1 MGLGAARVWV
11 RNTVRR
17 VSGVYM
23 VEDNDGINGSAELY
37 SYDRSKK
44 RCEI

>member
-1 MGLGAARVWV
+1 MGLGAATARA

>member
-1 MGLGAARVWV
+1 MGLGAARARA

-23 VEDNDGINGSAELY
+23 VEDNDGINSSAELY